1 MKIDFPYSIEKIDDT
16 MDFLSIPVEQSPSV
30 TAAVFAGVGARHESE
45 KMSGISHVIEHMAF
59 KGTKNRPE
67 RKAISHEIASYGGVS
82 NAATGY
88 EYTFYY
94 VKMPAYHWE
103 KALDIVC
110 DLTMNPIYPE
120 EELEKEKAVVLQEYN
135 MYEDNPHMKLINEF
149 RNMIWPNHPLGRK
162 ISGEPETI
170 KSFSRGDID
179 EFRSTYYS
187 KNNIMVS
194 VSGNF
199 DQVKARGFVKDYFSA
214 LDTNGTPEYENA
226 NEVKAKE
233 NLKVIPREQEAIDL
247 VIGYKGFNRMQEKEL
262 EILGVLNTILG
273 NGDNSRLFQNIRD
286 DKGLTYY
293 IGSSHT
299 DYSDDGLFYIRAGVA
314 KENLSLALQSIREE
328 VDKMATNDVLEDELH
343 TAKEFLKGRL
353 LMDLETSDDLL
364 QYYAIQQLL
373 DPNVLTPQE
382 MIERI
387 EKVTVDEIRDVADR
401 LFTNNNM
408 YLGVIGPVGEDER
421 ENLNRFINS

>member
-1 MKIDFPYSIEKIDDT
+1 M
-16 MDFLSIPVEQSPSV
+16 
-30 TAAVFAGVGARHESE
+30 
-45 KMSGISHVIEHMAF
+45 
-59 KGTKNRPE
+59 
-67 RKAISHEIASYGGVS
+67 
-82 NAATGY
+82 
-88 EYTFYY
+88 
-94 VKMPAYHWE
+94 
-103 KALDIVC
+103 
-110 DLTMNPIYPE
+110 
-120 EELEKEKAVVLQEYN
+120 
-135 MYEDNPHMKLINEF
+135 
-149 RNMIWPNHPLGRK
+149 
-162 ISGEPETI
+162 
-170 KSFSRGDID
+170 
-179 EFRSTYYS
+179 
-187 KNNIMVS
+187 
-194 VSGNF
+194 
-199 DQVKARGFVKDYFSA
+199 
-214 LDTNGTPEYENA
+214 
-226 NEVKAKE
+226 KAKE

-408 YLGVIGPVGEDER
+408 YFSFIMPV
-421 ENLNRFINS
+421 